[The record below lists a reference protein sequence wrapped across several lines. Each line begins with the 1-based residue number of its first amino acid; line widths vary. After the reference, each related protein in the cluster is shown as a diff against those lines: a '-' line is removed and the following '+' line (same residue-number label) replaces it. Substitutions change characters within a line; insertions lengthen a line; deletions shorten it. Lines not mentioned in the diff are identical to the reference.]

1 VRWAWAE
8 IDLGAIA
15 HNVGVIR
22 AAIAPAEVW
31 AVVKADAYGH
41 GAIDVARVALESG
54 ATGLCVALI
63 REGIDLR
70 RAGVTAPILLLSE
83 QPIEFSCAIIDNG
96 LIPTVYSRAA
106 IEALAAAAREASS
119 AGVDVHL
126 KLDTGMHRVGADPAD
141 AVNLVEAVRACAE
154 LRLGAI
160 FTHLAMAD
168 QPGAPSNAR
177 QLRRFADAVAAVRA
191 AGHEVPRIHIANSAA
206 ALSLPTARGDLVRLG
221 IAMYGIEPGPGVA
234 ELCRDLRPALSLHAR
249 ISMVKTVRAGEG
261 ISYGLHHTFVTE
273 TVVATVPI
281 GYADG
286 VPRRLFATGGE
297 VLIHGSRRP
306 IVGVVTMDQMMID
319 CGDLEVSV
327 GDEVV
332 LLGSQSGPRGTSVI
346 PAEEWADRL
355 GTIGYEIVCGISK
368 RIERIS
374 SDPAGSESTLSNRP

>member
-1 VRWAWAE
+1 MRWAWAE
-8 IDLGAIA
+8 IDLAAIA
-15 HNVGVIR
+15 HNVAVIR

-41 GAIDVARVALESG
+41 GAIDVALVALESG

-83 QPIEFSCAIIDNG
+83 QPTEFSSEIIDNG

-106 IEALAAAAREASS
+106 IEALAAAARAAS
-119 AGVDVHL
+119 ATGVEVHL

-141 AVNLVEAVRACAE
+141 AVSLVEAVGACTE

-177 QLRRFADAVAAVRA
+177 QLQRFDAAVSAVRA

-206 ALSLPTARGDLVRLG
+206 ALSLPGARCDLVRLG

-234 ELCRDLRPALSLHAR
+234 ELCSDLRPALSLHAR
-249 ISMVKTVRAGEG
+249 ISMLKTVGAGEG
-261 ISYGLHHTFVTE
+261 ISYGLRHTFATE

-297 VLIHGSRRP
+297 VLIHGTRRP
-306 IVGVVTMDQMMID
+306 IVGVVTMDQLMVD
-319 CGDLEVSV
+319 CGDLEVTV

-332 LLGSQSGPRGTSVI
+332 LLGAQSGPRGTSAI

-368 RIERIS
+368 RIERLS
-374 SDPAGSESTLSNRP
+374 SDRSGPESTLSNRP

>member
-83 QPIEFSCAIIDNG
+83 QPIEFSSAIIDNG

-206 ALSLPTARGDLVRLG
+206 AVCACLP
-221 IAMYGIEPGPGVA
+221 
-234 ELCRDLRPALSLHAR
+234 
-249 ISMVKTVRAGEG
+249 
-261 ISYGLHHTFVTE
+261 
-273 TVVATVPI
+273 
-281 GYADG
+281 
-286 VPRRLFATGGE
+286 
-297 VLIHGSRRP
+297 SRSAP
-306 IVGVVTMDQMMID
+306 
-319 CGDLEVSV
+319 
-327 GDEVV
+327 
-332 LLGSQSGPRGTSVI
+332 
-346 PAEEWADRL
+346 
-355 GTIGYEIVCGISK
+355 
-368 RIERIS
+368 
-374 SDPAGSESTLSNRP
+374 